1 MICFLERLKGA
12 PVIVTLNS
20 QRNHAASFDA
30 PSEAKIL
37 VVDDEPNIRF
47 FLERVLSKEGYQ
59 VTTAASGKESLALVG
74 QEAFDLVLLD
84 LKLRDV
90 SGLDVLEVLHHE
102 KPGTAVIILTGYASL
117 ETAVEAL
124 RHGAHDYL
132 YKPTKADNL
141 RESVRQALQKRQR
154 ELRHEAL
161 IGRLEETLVSS
172 LEEIRATGNGVGPE
186 NTHASAPVGDAYQGV
201 HEDAAQAGCAFI
213 RCGPWFVDLARH
225 CISIEGEVLDLT
237 PTEFAILAYMIG
249 EAPKVVS
256 YQEFVTEV
264 QGYEDES
271 WGANETVRY
280 HIHNIRSKLE
290 DAIGCATLIR
300 TVRGVGYA
308 VEESLN

>member
-1 MICFLERLKGA
+1 M
-12 PVIVTLNS
+12 TLNS
-20 QRNHAASFDA
+20 QRSREASFDA

-59 VTTAASGKESLALVG
+59 VTTAASGGESLALVE
-74 QEAFDLVLLD
+74 QETFDLVLLD

-90 SGLDVLEVLHHE
+90 SGLDVLEVLHRE
-102 KPGTAVIILTGYASL
+102 EPGTAVIILTGYASL

-132 YKPTKADNL
+132 YKPTKANNL
-141 RESVRQALQKRQR
+141 RKSVRQALKKRQR
-154 ELRHEAL
+154 ELRQEAL

-172 LEEIRATGNGVGPE
+172 LEEIRATENGVGTETAPSAVPLDE
-186 NTHASAPVGDAYQGV
+186 VYEGLHAEAPQDSCDLV
-201 HEDAAQAGCAFI
+201 
-213 RCGPWFVDLARH
+213 RCGPWLVDLARH
-225 CISIEGEVLDLT
+225 CISIEGEDLDLT
-237 PTEFAILAYMIG
+237 PTEFAILSYMIG
-249 EAPKVVS
+249 QAPRVVS
-256 YQEFVTEV
+256 YQEFVTKV
-264 QGYEDES
+264 QGYEDDS

-308 VEESLN
+308 VEESLS